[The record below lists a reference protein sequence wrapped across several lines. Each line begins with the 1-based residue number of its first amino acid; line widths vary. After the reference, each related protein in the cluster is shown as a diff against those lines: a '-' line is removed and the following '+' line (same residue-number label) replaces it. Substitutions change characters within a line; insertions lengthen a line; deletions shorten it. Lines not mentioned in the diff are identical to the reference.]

1 MYWRHTHLFSL
12 SALILE
18 SWFPISKFHT
28 CHTSTLIGGHVVWG
42 NSIKSVLKHNPN
54 DWTWVDCTKTPSNGY
69 VQQEPMDSKTNTISI
84 FSTSLNFFSLFIM
97 HLFFL
102 LDCMVLGS
110 SQCRNLSKVTRWTK
124 QFDYSKCYCNDYLD
138 KPFWM
143 ANLAQITQSY
153 GLGWKTKAVVRF
165 ISPWGLWIAGT

>member
-97 HLFFL
+97 HLFFSVGL
-102 LDCMVLGS
+102 HGTWVLTMEK
-110 SQCRNLSKVTRWTK
+110 LKVTRWTK
-124 QFDYSKCYCNDYLD
+124 KFDYSKYYCNDYLD

-143 ANLAQITQSY
+143 ANLAQLTQSY